1 MKRFIKNVFGIFMS
15 VIIIFCTSFVVKADY
30 TTTGNSINFCYS
42 NCGQYMGAAA
52 LSCDFSWS
60 EGNYVTTLSVSTY
73 FDNNLEHNYNC
84 YFKNISK
91 TQGTSNSSASAWCS
105 YLSTDGICKE
115 LGYLDVTCDIYGD
128 IVDNGYYEVRKCE
141 H

>member
-91 TQGTSNSSASAWCS
+91 TQGTSNSSASA
-105 YLSTDGICKE
+105 LSLIH
-115 LGYLDVTCDIYGD
+115 I
-128 IVDNGYYEVRKCE
+128 
-141 H
+141 